1 MKTLGLLFPESY
13 STGVSGSY
21 LVPLLGELTGY
32 LAFTMVDF
40 QALEDFHLGRLEVA
54 FLKLGTGHGVKYFE
68 LNYL

>member
-1 MKTLGLLFPESY
+1 MVCYFPRATTPSI
-13 STGVSGSY
+13 SGSY
-21 LVPLLGELTGY
+21 LVPLLVEFTSY

-54 FLKLGTGHGVKYFE
+54 FLKLGTGHGVKCFE